1 MKVHFGNVH
10 IRPRLHKKQL
20 LQRFS
25 EVLESGMFFDG
36 KETRRLEKRLVKHFG
51 RGYVTLVGSGHD
63 SLSLA
68 LQAIG
73 CTARDEVI
81 IPANV
86 YPTAFPVALSGAKP
100 VLVDA
105 DHNGLISADAAKE
118 AITSRTKA
126 VIAVHLYGLAADI
139 AQIKR
144 VTKPQKIVLIEDC
157 AQAFGTTY
165 RDRPV
170 GTLGDIGCFSFY
182 PTKNLGALGDGGAL
196 WTASRKL
203 HDYFEQ
209 GKSYGE
215 KKRYDSRFVSGHSRL
230 SELQAAALNVHLD
243 QFRAEHRTK
252 NALLKHYLRTMKK
265 KLNGDVSLV
274 YHEAHSK
281 PLMHLLV
288 LKTNNRNRLKK
299 FLEKKGIQTQI
310 HYPHPVHAVQAFS
323 YLNHD
328 SGSFPNTDSLA
339 ASILSIPFHTSLTKR
354 HIEYVVDCIARFYE
368 KND

>member
-1 MKVHFGNVH
+1 MRVQFGNVH
-10 IRPRLHKKQL
+10 LRPQLHKKQL

-25 EVLESGMFFDG
+25 EVLESGMFFGG
-36 KETRRLEKRLVKHFG
+36 KETQRLEKRLIKYFG

-63 SLSLA
+63 SLSLS

-73 CTARDEVI
+73 CTPRDEVI

-86 YPTAFPVALSGAKP
+86 YPTAFPVALSGAKL
-100 VLVDA
+100 VLVDT
-105 DHNGLISADAAKE
+105 DTNGLVSAAAVKA

-196 WTASRKL
+196 WTGSRKF
-203 HDYFEQ
+203 HDFFEQ

-215 KKRYDSRFVSGHSRL
+215 KTRYDSRFVSGHSRL
-230 SELQAAALNVHLD
+230 PELQAAALNVYLD
-243 QFRAEHRTK
+243 HFRTEHRDK
-252 NALLKHYLRTMKK
+252 NALLKHYLRTLKK
-265 KLNGDVSLV
+265 KINGNVSMI
-274 YHEAHSK
+274 YHDINSK
-281 PLMHLLV
+281 PLIHLLV
-288 LKTNNRNRLKK
+288 LKTENRDALKK
-299 FLEKKGIQTQI
+299 FLEKQGIQTQI
-310 HYPHPVHAVQAFS
+310 HYPNPVHTVQAFG
-323 YLNHD
+323 YLNYT
-328 SGSFPNTDSLA
+328 SGSFPNTESLA

-354 HIEYVVDCIARFYE
+354 HIEYVVNSIARFYE